1 MWWIPQGGVGVTSAV
16 TDEIVRGTTDDDPC
30 EECGGRLRFGGY
42 EIYCEDCGNVVDESA
57 LDRVVWQSLEVI
69 ADSERDKLHA
79 KPGGYDPRL
88 HDGDLGSWMFQ
99 GDAIRA
105 GVPRRQRMLLK
116 AAVYDKARARELDY
130 GLGRVTQLAGRFDL
144 SKTVS
149 RRCLQVWRDVYFARE
164 AWTGYNLDHLAEVS
178 VLIGARD
185 SGYPLLFDD
194 LLEASEADQR
204 LLRRVYL
211 TACAESGIHPAPIDP
226 RDLIPRFGEA
236 LEVSIDRQNKAM
248 ELLDRAEEKD
258 ALGTG
263 ASPVTLAATALYWV
277 CSGGLTQVTVAEV
290 VGISEVVI
298 RYRLSDLAEVGV
310 IDRDRPG
317 VLL

>member
-1 MWWIPQGGVGVTSAV
+1 MTSAV
-16 TDEIVRGTTDDDPC
+16 TDSIVHGTTDDNPC
-30 EECGGRLRFGGY
+30 EECGGRLRY
-42 EIYCEDCGNVVDESA
+42 DDHEIYCEDCGYVVDESA
-57 LDRVVWQSLEVI
+57 LDRVVWRSLDAITGGE
-69 ADSERDKLHA
+69 DDKLHA

-99 GDAIRA
+99 GDAIRE
-105 GVPRRQRMLLK
+105 GVPRRQRLMLK
-116 AAVYDKARARELDY
+116 AASYDKARSRELDY
-130 GLGRVTQLAGRFDL
+130 GLGRVTQLAGHFDL
-144 SKTVS
+144 SKTML
-149 RRCLQVWRDVYFARE
+149 RRCLQVWREVYCARE

-194 LLEASEADQR
+194 LVEASDADVR

-248 ELLDRAEEKD
+248 ELLDRADEEG

-277 CSGGLTQVTVAEV
+277 CSGGLTQVEVAEV
-290 VGISEVVI
+290 VGISRVVM
-298 RYRLSDLAEVGV
+298 RARLTDFDDVGV
-310 IDRDRPG
+310 IDRNRPG